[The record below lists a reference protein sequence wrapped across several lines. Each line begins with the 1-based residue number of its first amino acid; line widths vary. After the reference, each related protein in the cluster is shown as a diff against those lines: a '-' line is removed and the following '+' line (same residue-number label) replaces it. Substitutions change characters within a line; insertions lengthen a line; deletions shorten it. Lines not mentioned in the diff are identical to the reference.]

1 FWQQNYKTVFL
12 IERDFSPYYHSPNDL
27 LQYLDLPY
35 CRDIIRAG
43 LATLLTL
50 DQMPPSIAQLQVR
63 DRGNGTSLVA
73 SWDSVAV
80 LDFSAYKV
88 YVGRLPGMYDTSYTQ
103 TSRSRTID
111 GLTEGVRYIIGVS
124 ILDIAGREGMI
135 MELSAIPRSV
145 PLAPV
150 GLHANHTVN
159 GLNIIWRQNSEVDL
173 KGYNLYRRVYPDPSF
188 SRMNSTSIRDTMW
201 VDSMMQATRWYYA
214 TAVDSSGN
222 ESTPSDTIM
231 VTPPL
236 AVDERMTLLPFQF
249 MLHQNYPNPF
259 NPSTQIKYEIG
270 NHNRVEL
277 KVFDV
282 LGREVATL
290 VNEVKAPGV
299 YVAVWNAQAIASGV
313 YYVQLQADGRFAT
326 LRMLLMK

>member
-1 FWQQNYKTVFL
+1 
-12 IERDFSPYYHSPNDL
+12 
-27 LQYLDLPY
+27 
-35 CRDIIRAG
+35 
-43 LATLLTL
+43 
-50 DQMPPSIAQLQVR
+50 
-63 DRGNGTSLVA
+63 
-73 SWDSVAV
+73 
-80 LDFSAYKV
+80 
-88 YVGRLPGMYDTSYTQ
+88 
-103 TSRSRTID
+103 
-111 GLTEGVRYIIGVS
+111 
-124 ILDIAGREGMI
+124 
-135 MELSAIPRSV
+135 
-145 PLAPV
+145 
-150 GLHANHTVN
+150 
-159 GLNIIWRQNSEVDL
+159 
-173 KGYNLYRRVYPDPSF
+173 
-188 SRMNSTSIRDTMW
+188 
-201 VDSMMQATRWYYA
+201 
-214 TAVDSSGN
+214 AVDSSGN